1 MNFKPILFSTEMV
14 KAILS
19 GSKVQ
24 TRRTRNLE
32 IINELPEEY
41 EFIRMQDYNDGTYRA
56 IFHDGNNLCSVVFP
70 YGQVGDVLWVREKWK
85 VGAWR
90 NDGRIAV
97 DYFASPEIVFT
108 PWIRPL
114 EEVFDKLRKQSHKEC
129 MNSQTLTGDDGRF
142 IWEPGKSPCKWRPSI
157 FMPKEACRL
166 FLKIKSIRVERLKD
180 ISEADAVY
188 EGIEVIHF
196 AEPSVPIFKRY
207 DLKEKLGTVNPI
219 FSFESLWQKI
229 NGRQSL
235 INNPWVWV
243 IEFERIEK
251 PENF

>member
-24 TRRTRNLE
+24 TRRVVKPQPTNNDYSPTFFTDHFGKQFLE
-32 IINELPEEY
+32 FRKSEVLVESKTWE
-41 EFIRMQDYNDGTYRA
+41 
-56 IFHDGNNLCSVVFP
+56 CP
-70 YGQVGDVLWVREKWK
+70 YGQVGDVLWVRETFAKIKSLETGLTYSLTKADFEHYENKLIQGEKVKWK
-85 VGAWR
+85 
-90 NDGRIAV
+90 
-97 DYFASPEIVFT
+97 
-108 PWIRPL
+108 
-114 EEVFDKLRKQSHKEC
+114 
-129 MNSQTLTGDDGRF
+129 
-142 IWEPGKSPCKWRPSI
+142 PSI
-157 FMPKEACRL
+157 HMPKEACRL
-166 FLKIKSIRVERLKD
+166 FLKIKSIRVERLRD

>member
-24 TRRTRNLE
+24 TRR
-32 IINELPEEY
+32 IIKENHQPVKIPGKN
-41 EFIRMQDYNDGTYRA
+41 EFIMDLGICQ
-56 IFHDGNNLCSVVFP
+56 
-70 YGQVGDVLWVREKWK
+70 YGQVGDVLWVRESHYAYGIWLKNGKTKTGKQKWK
-85 VGAWR
+85 FVKDKAYTSVAYIDNPPKEVLKNTER
-90 NDGRIAV
+90 
-97 DYFASPEIVFT
+97 EIHGWFK
-108 PWIRPL
+108 RSSL
-114 EEVFDKLRKQSHKEC
+114 
-129 MNSQTLTGDDGRF
+129 
-142 IWEPGKSPCKWRPSI
+142 

-166 FLKIKSIRVERLKD
+166 FLKIKSIRVERLRD

>member
-24 TRRTRNLE
+24 TRRVVK
-32 IINELPEEY
+32 EEHAPVKISKDNQY
-41 EFIRMQDYNDGTYRA
+41 AMPLDR
-56 IFHDGNNLCSVVFP
+56 LLSCP
-70 YGQVGDVLWVREKWK
+70 YGQVGDVLWVRENYLKPPKVITSKMLKDGADTWPSFDYQADCELGDVEQYKEWGWK
-85 VGAWR
+85 M
-90 NDGRIAV
+90 
-97 DYFASPEIVFT
+97 
-108 PWIRPL
+108 
-114 EEVFDKLRKQSHKEC
+114 K
-129 MNSQTLTGDDGRF
+129 
-142 IWEPGKSPCKWRPSI
+142 PSI
-157 FMPKEACRL
+157 HMPKEACRL
-166 FLKIKSIRVERLKD
+166 FLKIKSIRVERLRD